1 MEKKFPFFEKDI
13 SEALGKVPPLYGN
26 LSVQVEIPSVKVCD
40 FRSVLIFLVEGI
52 KCYCEAGL

>member
-26 LSVQVEIPSVKVCD
+26 LSVQVEIPSVKVCN
-40 FRSVLIFLVEGI
+40 FRSVLIFLVERD
-52 KCYCEAGL
+52 KVLM